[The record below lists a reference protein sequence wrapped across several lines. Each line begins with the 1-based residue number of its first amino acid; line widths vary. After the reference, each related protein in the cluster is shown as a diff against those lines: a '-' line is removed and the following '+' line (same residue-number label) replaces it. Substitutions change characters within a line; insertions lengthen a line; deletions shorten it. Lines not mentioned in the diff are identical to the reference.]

1 MAKLSKEEFMQ
12 RIDALP
18 LEDSDKIS
26 LMEDVADSFAEADN
40 SELEDVKKQLE
51 DALKSVEDITAKY
64 KARFLSA
71 DEVEEVKEEAKEEV
85 IDPEMKEEEVIDVK
99 DIFNEEKEDEE

>member
-18 LEDSDKIS
+18 LEESEKVS
-26 LMEDVADSFAEADN
+26 LMEDVSDSFEVDN

-51 DALKSVEDITAKY
+51 DALKSVDDITAKY
-64 KARFLSA
+64 KARFLGA
-71 DEVEEVKEEAKEEV
+71 EETEEIKEEIKEENT
-85 IDPEMKEEEVIDVK
+85 DPEMKEEEVIDVK
-99 DIFNEEKEDEE
+99 DIFNDEEKEDEE